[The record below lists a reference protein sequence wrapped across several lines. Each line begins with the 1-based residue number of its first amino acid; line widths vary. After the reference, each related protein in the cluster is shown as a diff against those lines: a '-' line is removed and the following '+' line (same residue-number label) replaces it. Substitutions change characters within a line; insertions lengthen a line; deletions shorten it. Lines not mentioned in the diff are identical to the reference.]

1 MVSCTTA
8 ATSISS
14 TRQHGQIS
22 SGSTHHGCSQWA
34 EIHLCSSDRRPC
46 FMANAHLAEMLHSLG
61 GVNSRPYRQTRF
73 MTSNN
78 RRDAAASYV
87 MQDTSI
93 GKAYNPS
100 QR

>member
-1 MVSCTTA
+1 
-8 ATSISS
+8 
-14 TRQHGQIS
+14 
-22 SGSTHHGCSQWA
+22 
-34 EIHLCSSDRRPC
+34 
-46 FMANAHLAEMLHSLG
+46 MANAHLAEMLHSLG